1 MAAPT
6 ALIRMIPWPLLIKNG
21 PRIFDAAQKL
31 VRMARSSGRDY
42 SADPTSDDASS
53 PADGSIDQQTAAAL
67 LDLEKR
73 VGVLNA
79 ELIAATEL
87 ISSLAEANNVL
98 IHEVQV
104 LKKWLL
110 AVSGLSILG
119 AILAAVAVVS

>member
-6 ALIRMIPWPLLIKNG
+6 ALIGIIPWPLLIKNG

-31 VRMARSSGRDY
+31 VRMARSSGRSQ
-42 SADPTSDDASS
+42 SAVGTAADASA
-53 PADGSIDQQTAAAL
+53 PANGSIDGETATAL
-67 LDLEKR
+67 LDLDKR
-73 VGVLNA
+73 VGVLNS

-104 LKKWLL
+104 LRKWLL
-110 AVSGLSILG
+110 AVSALSIAG
-119 AILAAVAVVS
+119 AILAAVALSS

>member
-6 ALIRMIPWPLLIKNG
+6 ALIGIIPWPLLIKNG

-31 VRMARSSGRDY
+31 VRMARSSGRSQ
-42 SADPTSDDASS
+42 SAVGTAADA
-53 PADGSIDQQTAAAL
+53 PANGSIDGETATAL
-67 LDLEKR
+67 LDLDKR
-73 VGVLNA
+73 VGVLNS

-104 LKKWLL
+104 LRKWLL
-110 AVSGLSILG
+110 AVSALSIAG
-119 AILAAVAVVS
+119 AILAAVALSS